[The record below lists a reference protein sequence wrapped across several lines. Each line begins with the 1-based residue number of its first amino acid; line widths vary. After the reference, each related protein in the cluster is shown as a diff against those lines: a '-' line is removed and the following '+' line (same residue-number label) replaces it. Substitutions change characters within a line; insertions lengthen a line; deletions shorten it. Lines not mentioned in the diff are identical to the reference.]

1 MSTHHAHQPYRVIR
15 KNRHSGDYL
24 YSDSFRSQIK
34 RHSVALISLVVAVAS
49 LGYNT
54 WRNET
59 SELHRNWRQA
69 AFQITVEV
77 NDLQQI
83 VLYRRY
89 FFGREDH
96 PFLPLQDAETWIGGW
111 GKATSIRDLTSLL
124 PEPLPER
131 GQVLFETWQK
141 NAADLDEDGA
151 VAREAEQAMLEALD
165 ETRRAVL
172 NLIEQLR

>member
-1 MSTHHAHQPYRVIR
+1 MSANHRHKPNRVVR
-15 KNRHSGDYL
+15 QGRQDCDHRHSHSIG
-24 YSDSFRSQIK
+24 SQLK
-34 RHSVALISLVVAVAS
+34 RHSVALISLLVALAS

-77 NDLQQI
+77 NELQQI

-89 FFGREDH
+89 FHGREEH
-96 PFLPLQDAETWIGGW
+96 PFLPLQHAETWVGGW
-111 GKATSIRDLTSLL
+111 GKAASIRDLTSLL

-141 NAADLDEDGA
+141 HAGSLDEEGA
-151 VAREAEQAMLEALD
+151 EAGEAEQALLAAID
-165 ETRRAVL
+165 KTRNSVL
-172 NLIEQLR
+172 TLIEQLR